1 MAGMKELAQAL
12 KVLLADEIV
21 MSLKA
26 QGFHWNVEGV
36 MFHPFHGFFAMIY
49 EDVQD
54 SIDPTAENIRKLG
67 EYPPFT
73 LPSLQKLRTTDD
85 KKGTTDPVDMCV
97 DLHDANEAVL
107 SQIDVCFKLA
117 TAANEQGIA
126 DFLAGRDG
134 IHKKWRWQLEATIK
148 R

>member
-1 MAGMKELAQAL
+1 MKELAAAL
-12 KVLLADEIV
+12 KVLLADQIV

-36 MFHPFHGFFAMIY
+36 MFHPFHDFFAKVY

-54 SIDPTAENIRKLG
+54 SVDPTAECVRQLG

-73 LPSLQKLRTTDD
+73 LPSLHKLRTIDD

-107 SQIDVCFKLA
+107 SGIDKCFQLA
-117 TAANEQGIA
+117 TKANEQGIA
-126 DFLAGRDG
+126 DFLAGRDAA
-134 IHKKWRWQLEATIK
+134 HKKWRWQLEATIK